1 MSLNVAGKINDYYQP
16 GGDSYENQTTN
27 NVVGVLLYAAP
38 FVPLEYEGMPTS
50 GYRGASN
57 PEYAAGHSGYSKTR
71 TMRLETSAKIE
82 YSFPFLKGL
91 KAGMFVG
98 WDWQDRDSRS
108 FKYSYELMLYKPES
122 KNMYVNMLLICSQ
135 QGDVSR

>member
-1 MSLNVAGKINDYYQP
+1 
-16 GGDSYENQTTN
+16 
-27 NVVGVLLYAAP
+27 
-38 FVPLEYEGMPTS
+38 MPTS

-122 KNMYVNMLLICSQ
+122 KKYVRQYASNLQPTGGCQS
-135 QGDVSR
+135 VTRKNSK